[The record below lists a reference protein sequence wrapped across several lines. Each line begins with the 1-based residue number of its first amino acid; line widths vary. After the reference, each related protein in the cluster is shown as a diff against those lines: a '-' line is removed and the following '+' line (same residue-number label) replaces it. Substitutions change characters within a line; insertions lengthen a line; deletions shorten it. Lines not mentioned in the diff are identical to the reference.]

1 MQSAI
6 LDRYYKQQENNEEQ
20 IQRVERITVL

>member
-20 IQRVERITVL
+20 IQRAERITVL